1 MPTHTIFYS
10 WQSDLPNACN
20 RGFIANCLEDAIK
33 QIQVADRLALDPSL
47 DRDTQGA
54 SGSADIAATLFT
66 KIRAADVFVGDV
78 SIISP
83 ASVAKSRPT
92 PNPNVLAELG
102 YAAGFHGWERV
113 ICVLNTAFGGI
124 TDLPFDIRQ
133 RRVVHYEL
141 RPNEDKKSLRKEFAS
156 VLRNAIQSVLSQPD
170 AGKPAQSSVSLVC
183 PLNDDEYDLA
193 PVQVHA
199 NEYEGL
205 VLRLENP
212 LRKTLTSV
220 HVCFKDFDLFYMPWT
235 HRARPKNEPIAGGY
249 HYYWLTDN
257 QLGELANKSQ
267 TVRFILNGTRCGEH
281 DLVVVWG
288 ADGTT
293 HERRI
298 RVVVEPEPG

>member
-1 MPTHTIFYS
+1 M
-10 WQSDLPNACN
+10 WQYEVLGFLPAEWHLLPERSRSRTFSSAVHRARYFSPFWYLDAH
-20 RGFIANCLEDAIK
+20 RGNDERYDVSGAVCGLEDYRDLRSTD
-33 QIQVADRLALDPSL
+33 ADA
-47 DRDTQGA
+47 
-54 SGSADIAATLFT
+54 
-66 KIRAADVFVGDV
+66 
-78 SIISP
+78 
-83 ASVAKSRPT
+83 
-92 PNPNVLAELG
+92 
-102 YAAGFHGWERV
+102 H
-113 ICVLNTAFGGI
+113 
-124 TDLPFDIRQ
+124 
-133 RRVVHYEL
+133 EL

-170 AGKPAQSSVSLVC
+170 AGQPAQSSVSLVC
-183 PLNDDEYDLA
+183 PLNDDEYDLE

-249 HYYWLTDN
+249 HYYWDTDN
-257 QLGELANKSQ
+257 QLGELANKPQ

-281 DLVVVWG
+281 DLVVAWG